1 MGHESDEKIKDIST
15 VIILSPADVEY
26 TVGFSRL
33 NFPDLFFYYGNYHM
47 LCVRTELTEIM
58 VNQVLLNKSVGN
70 GWTSEQT

>member
-33 NFPDLFFYYGNYHM
+33 NFPDLF
-47 LCVRTELTEIM
+47 
-58 VNQVLLNKSVGN
+58 LLWKLSHALRENRIDRNHGKSSF
-70 GWTSEQT
+70 T